1 MEGHYTELMP
11 IIHQIVTRYY
21 REELGVLPVDNIIP
35 IEVSYDGTYAKRG
48 FRSLHAMGYL
58 VEVYTGYI
66 IDMLVIGKCSVCP
79 REARGMQVFPH
90 GNYIG
95 SSGGMEVQIAKIL
108 WGRSR
113 DLGFEY
119 KVMVADGDAS
129 TYNAIKDTYGRS
141 SVVKEMC
148 ANHVA
153 HVFSPHHH
161 DFSPPGEGSW
171 VEYQKALA
179 RGEDPSRAIQE
190 PGIFSTFPLDARKE
204 KCQKGHTQNANE
216 SLHSKLWSKVA
227 KHEYHGHKR
236 IVFLGRVTTL
246 DHNFGSEE
254 GSWLRSPGDSESV
267 RVASCN
273 PRPRQQS
280 EEAEDAGPE
289 NAAASPPGLP
299 LPRPL
304 PLPCPYSGLAR
315 LPGLPPGPAQYRTVS
330 ASPVRHGNTALGR
343 GGHHPASPPG
353 LARFPAPSG
362 PRPIPHSFGESCPPW
377 SRPPL
382 YIGSRPRCFLPESV
396 RLGTTF
402 LGRGRHFSSQVPQSF
417 NFPRPARHGTPAPG
431 LARQGGTL
439 DPRPARQP
447 ASAPCPAPQ
456 HSPRPST
463 SRNEDPSARPPIP
476 YRVLMGGNSESSE
489 EDAVRESENSE
500 DSFVLCLSCDEGEG
514 DEVTS
519 ASTSDIPVAPILPH
533 NPRPGPKIEMR
544 HSLVKGMSPHGRT
557 DPGYNVCLYS
567 RTHTQDLLDVVA
579 CKACGGDLTITRH
592 GRGFAQYDSWHC
604 HTCGDLTATKH
615 PKASG
620 CYTPN

>member
-11 IIHQIVTRYY
+11 IIHQTVTRYY
-21 REELGVLPVDNIIP
+21 CEELGVLPVDNIIP

-79 REARGMQVFPH
+79 REARGMQVCPH

-148 ANHVA
+148 ANHVGKRMKTRLLKLA
-153 HVFSPHHH
+153 STFTQNTTFMS
-161 DFSPPGEGSW
+161 GEEGDKRLLVQVPESSGSW
-171 VEYQKALA
+171 
-179 RGEDPSRAIQE
+179 RGPVQSY
-190 PGIFSTFPLDARKE
+190 PGAWDFLHLSLDARKEVEKIYSDLSDVTLLE

-227 KHEYHGHKR
+227 KHEYHGHER

-246 DHNFGSEE
+246 DHNLGSEE
-254 GSWLRSPGDSESV
+254 GSWLRSLGVGTSDQCLRVLRFQDSESV
-267 RVASCN
+267 RVASRN

-289 NAAASPPGLP
+289 SAA
-299 LPRPL
+299 
-304 PLPCPYSGLAR
+304 
-315 LPGLPPGPAQYRTVS
+315 
-330 ASPVRHGNTALGR
+330 
-343 GGHHPASPPG
+343 ASPPG
-353 LARFPAPSG
+353 LARFPALSPG
-362 PRPIPHSFGESCPPW
+362 RADTARFRRVLCATV
-377 SRPPL
+377 PPL
-382 YIGSRPRCFLPESV
+382 RVSPDVTPIRVPATTVPLFSAPSAMVAPPLIHRVSPAMLPPESV
-396 RLGTTF
+396 PSLPF
-402 LGRGRHFSSQVPQSF
+402 LGRGRHFSFSSPGTQGLSARQGGTQD
-417 NFPRPARHGTPAPG
+417 PRPARHGTPAPG

-456 HSPRPST
+456 HPPRPST

-476 YRVLMGGNSESSE
+476 YSVLMGENSESSS

-500 DSFVLCLSCDEGEG
+500 DSFVLCLSSDEGEG

-544 HSLVKGMSPHGRT
+544 HSLVKE
-557 DPGYNVCLYS
+557 
-567 RTHTQDLLDVVA
+567 
-579 CKACGGDLTITRH
+579 
-592 GRGFAQYDSWHC
+592 
-604 HTCGDLTATKH
+604 
-615 PKASG
+615 
-620 CYTPN
+620 